1 MAGITCCICGKKQ
14 SGWLTDYPLSKEHYE
29 HRLCVECG
37 RQYQKILDAK
47 SLKEVSAEIEYINSK
62 LAESQPERIVSDYL
76 SSLFAEENEEKAISE
91 INEEM
96 QSRREEKKNE
106 LLISSG
112 YNFEGYRI
120 TKYCDFI
127 TTQTVFGMGIFKAM
141 AASIANM
148 TGDESIALN
157 SKIDEAKSVA
167 MEELKKKA
175 VDIGANA
182 IIGIDIDFSMF
193 GDSMIAVIANG
204 TAVII
209 EMDER

>member
-14 SGWLTDYPLSKEHYE
+14 SGWITDYPLSQEYYE

-37 RQYQKILDAK
+37 GTYQKILNAK
-47 SLKEVSAEIEYINSK
+47 NLKEVSAEIQYINSK

-76 SSLFAEENEEKAISE
+76 SALFSEENAEKAINE

-96 QSRREEKKNE
+96 QSKQEEKKKD

-112 YNFEGYRI
+112 YNFEGYKI
-120 TKYCDFI
+120 AKYCDFI
-127 TTQTVFGMGIFKAM
+127 TAQTVFGMGVFKAM

-148 TGDESIALN
+148 TGYESAALN
-157 SKIDEAKSVA
+157 NKIDEAKNVA
-167 MEELKKKA
+167 IEELKKKA

-193 GDSMIAVIANG
+193 ADTMIVVSANG
-204 TAVII
+204 TAVVI
-209 EMDER
+209 EPK